1 MNGPASSSLR
11 PLGVPRSPRRVFM
24 APLAVRLAQ
33 VCLVFRISV
42 VVGLLLTAGVTA
54 PVTSL
59 SLPGSHTVLL
69 PGGALWAA
77 LAAWVLAGS
86 VLETALVLR
95 LGTLR
100 TGSRRL
106 VLLAESAVI
115 VGTGFYAA
123 AGVDAALVPLIASI
137 AAVVLL
143 RLDHVRHS
151 FNRARAERRLVGH
164 RIDSSLYAGYAF
176 SEPAGQRKHQEVG
189 YRLGIDCPSGDD
201 DDDPEMSRA

>member
-1 MNGPASSSLR
+1 LIAPPA
-11 PLGVPRSPRRVFM
+11 
-24 APLAVRLAQ
+24 AVRLAQ
-33 VCLVFRISV
+33 VCLVFRIAV
-42 VVGLLLTAGVTA
+42 VVGLMLTAGLSA
-54 PVTSL
+54 PATSL
-59 SLPGSHTVLL
+59 RLPASQTVLL
-69 PGGALWAA
+69 PGGALWTA

-86 VLETALVLR
+86 ILETALVLR

-115 VGTGFYAA
+115 VGTGMYAA
-123 AGVDAALVPLIASI
+123 AGVKTALVPLVASI

-164 RIDSSLYAGYAF
+164 RIPSVLYTGYGFAD
-176 SEPAGQRKHQEVG
+176 PVGARHRQEVG
-189 YRLGIDCPSGDD
+189 YRLGIDCPRTDEAD
-201 DDDPEMSRA
+201 AEKSRA

>member
-1 MNGPASSSLR
+1 LIAPPA
-11 PLGVPRSPRRVFM
+11 
-24 APLAVRLAQ
+24 AVRLAQ
-33 VCLVFRISV
+33 VCLVFRIAV
-42 VVGLLLTAGVTA
+42 VVGLMLTAGLTA

-59 SLPGSHTVLL
+59 RLPASHTVLL
-69 PGGALWAA
+69 PGGALWTA

-86 VLETALVLR
+86 ILETALVLR

-100 TGSRRL
+100 TGSRCL

-115 VGTGFYAA
+115 VGTGMYAA
-123 AGVDAALVPLIASI
+123 AGVKTALVPLVASI

-164 RIDSSLYAGYAF
+164 HVPSVLYSGYGF
-176 SEPAGQRKHQEVG
+176 SDPATPRHRQEVA
-189 YRLGIDCPSGDD
+189 YRLGIDCPRGDEAD
-201 DDDPEMSRA
+201 LERSRA

>member
-1 MNGPASSSLR
+1 
-11 PLGVPRSPRRVFM
+11 M
-24 APLAVRLAQ
+24 APAAVHLAQ
-33 VCLVFRISV
+33 VCLVFRIAV
-42 VVGLLLTAGVTA
+42 VVALMFAAGVNA

-59 SLPGSHTVLL
+59 RLPASHTVLL
-69 PGGALWAA
+69 PGGALWTA
-77 LAAWVLAGS
+77 LGAWVLIGS
-86 VLETALVLR
+86 MLETFLVLR

-106 VLLAESAVI
+106 ILLVESVVI
-115 VGTGFYAA
+115 VGTGMYAA
-123 AGVDAALVPLIASI
+123 AGVSAALVPLVASI

-164 RIDSSLYAGYAF
+164 RISSSLYTGYAF
-176 SEPAGQRKHQEVG
+176 SEPAGPRHRQEVG

-201 DDDPEMSRA
+201 GDAEISRA